1 MESERDGPRVAPE
14 PTMRSDLEE
23 MPELSDTMMA
33 PEEESDDVINVP
45 EVCQRALEGFRFRW
59 QKIKGNYAAFLLCRK
74 SNELKKISESIWNEN
89 CRNEIVLRVL
99 NQEVWPNDFVLLNL
113 TLEIRLIG
121 VRVLVSASVVREM
134 TLEFCIIHFIDQKY

>member
-45 EVCQRALEGFRFRW
+45 EVCLRTLESFHFRW
-59 QKIKGNYAAFLLCRK
+59 LKIKGIYTRFTISITIFFNH
-74 SNELKKISESIWNEN
+74 LK
-89 CRNEIVLRVL
+89 
-99 NQEVWPNDFVLLNL
+99 
-113 TLEIRLIG
+113 
-121 VRVLVSASVVREM
+121 
-134 TLEFCIIHFIDQKY
+134 

>member
-45 EVCQRALEGFRFRW
+45 EVCWRSLEGFQFRW
-59 QKIKGNYAAFLLCRK
+59 SQIKGIYIRFSILITLF
-74 SNELKKISESIWNEN
+74 SNHLK
-89 CRNEIVLRVL
+89 
-99 NQEVWPNDFVLLNL
+99 
-113 TLEIRLIG
+113 
-121 VRVLVSASVVREM
+121 
-134 TLEFCIIHFIDQKY
+134 

>member
-45 EVCQRALEGFRFRW
+45 EVW
-59 QKIKGNYAAFLLCRK
+59 Q
-74 SNELKKISESIWNEN
+74 
-89 CRNEIVLRVL
+89 
-99 NQEVWPNDFVLLNL
+99 
-113 TLEIRLIG
+113 
-121 VRVLVSASVVREM
+121 
-134 TLEFCIIHFIDQKY
+134 

>member
-45 EVCQRALEGFRFRW
+45 EVRLRSLEGFQFRW
-59 QKIKGNYAAFLLCRK
+59 SKIKGYPFSYLDNAF
-74 SNELKKISESIWNEN
+74 SNHLK
-89 CRNEIVLRVL
+89 
-99 NQEVWPNDFVLLNL
+99 
-113 TLEIRLIG
+113 
-121 VRVLVSASVVREM
+121 
-134 TLEFCIIHFIDQKY
+134 